1 MLDRFKPY
9 LLFLLIPLLTILMT
23 NLLGLAL
30 VLVLPA
36 IQRVSEVVITV
47 FGLIERLIVVAI
59 VVGAIACLIARVI
72 FEPEYGPPLGI
83 PTRQLFSAIILT
95 FFFLPILVLFC
106 VFAYEAFST
115 LLATPLFKKYNIFF
129 FLILVIALLQFALRT
144 DALQHMSWKKL
155 ADLWLKPPAVSTIT
169 VGGFGFIAT
178 SDVIQ
183 NPLLQLTMKSEY
195 TNLSI
200 IVPIALCGVV
210 FMVLAIILER
220 IGRSKS
226 PDDNSNIPKGWFYT
240 AFGFAFVANLL
251 MFALLL
257 TSMFLTVHTHYIT
270 QLRPGT

>member
-1 MLDRFKPY
+1 
-9 LLFLLIPLLTILMT
+9 MT

-83 PTRQLFSAIILT
+83 PSRQLFSAIILT